1 MNRRTLLSATCLAL
15 ALALGVGPAR
25 ADQTKKPLVFG
36 YQVQDLGNQYW
47 VKVAEGVKAQAKEMG
62 VSVVVMDARTDA
74 ARELSNI
81 DDMIQKKVDAI
92 LLSPWDAN
100 SGANAV
106 AEANKAKIPV
116 FVLDIGVS
124 SGDIESLVVS
134 DNLEGGHIAGRYIAK
149 SIPAGAEVAHIQCQ
163 PGYVIPALRGKGFTE
178 IMKEVG
184 LKIVAAQSAD
194 SQRAM
199 GMDVMQNILQAH
211 PKLSA
216 VFAENDEMALGAI
229 EAIAAAGK
237 SDQVKVVGFD
247 GTDDARAAIK
257 EGRLAATVAQEPTE
271 MGKLGVKT
279 GVAFLN
285 GQHVEKTT
293 FVPVELLTPDKLG
306 K

>member
-1 MNRRTLLSATCLAL
+1 LLSATCLAL

-194 SQRAM
+194 SQRAK

-293 FVPVELLTPDKLG
+293 FLPVELLTPDKLG